1 MPVSL
6 HSSGSEIAQNH
17 THEHTS
23 TITATTPISCRKPPS
38 QVPVFSP
45 SPMQMRSQEPSGQPA
60 VALAAHGVGER
71 GGNLSDA
78 PEVRQAPTQS
88 APPRGQSLHKGINGQ
103 TPNGIPPSSA
113 VHRQSSPT
121 RSSGPVNT
129 PPSAS
134 VTVSQASSPAS
145 NAAGI
150 KKAPKPQKK
159 ALAPEELSSMIQ
171 SKIVQLETESTLE
184 EEEEKAI
191 AKAVKKASK
200 DISQLMEN
208 QTSTEKLELIQTKY
222 MDLFQENKRLER
234 DHGKLKRKLEQ
245 SNKEKDSSK
254 AEYTKL
260 HAQKQKIE
268 ALCRELQ
275 KENKRVK
282 EESKRLAVSEQQKR
296 EELSSK
302 FESTIWEIKSKMEE
316 DSDEKKR
323 RAEDSEML
331 KDKFKSFLEQYELRE
346 KHYNSMVKSR
356 EIEIQLLEAKLEQ
369 QRRATEEE
377 TIKGTALKAQVA
389 SFVKTETD
397 LRKQL
402 SIYVEKFKQVEETL
416 NKSNELFITFRKE
429 MEQMTKKTRKL
440 EKENTAAKLKCEKM
454 NKNILEM
461 AEERTKNHKALE
473 NALAGKAKMENLCR
487 ALQTER
493 NTLRKRL
500 SQYESRSPS
509 PSVGSRNSV
518 SGDDER
524 GSGDTGSANGREVGE
539 GDTGSS
545 SNDEFLEVESTEG
558 EEDFTDEEGH
568 GPNGVDV
575 VQSTPETA

>member
-1 MPVSL
+1 
-6 HSSGSEIAQNH
+6 
-17 THEHTS
+17 
-23 TITATTPISCRKPPS
+23 
-38 QVPVFSP
+38 
-45 SPMQMRSQEPSGQPA
+45 MQMRSQEASGQPV

-71 GGNLSDA
+71 GGNLSDG
-78 PEVRQAPTQS
+78 PEVRQAPAQS
-88 APPRGQSLHKGINGQ
+88 APPRGQSLHRGINGQ

-129 PPSAS
+129 PPTAS

-222 MDLFQENKRLER
+222 MDLVSYGGEALFQENKRLER

-377 TIKGTALKAQVA
+377 SIKGTALKAQVG

-461 AEERTKNHKALE
+461 AEEAK

-500 SQYESRSPS
+500 AQYESRSPS

-524 GSGDTGSANGREVGE
+524 GSGDIGSANGREAGE
-539 GDTGSS
+539 ADTGSS

-568 GPNGVDV
+568 GPNGVGA